1 MFRCPCLER
10 KRCATASKTVR
21 RVVCRYEAEL
31 ANKSFE
37 SGSEEG
43 RGGRI
48 VGMGRH
54 QTEVAEDGGYWAE
67 RRMRDAGQRDDMNS
81 FLMLACLGPCY
92 AQKTARIREL
102 DIASGEVAFTVKG

>member
-1 MFRCPCLER
+1 M
-10 KRCATASKTVR
+10 R
-21 RVVCRYEAEL
+21 RVVGRDEAEL

-37 SGSEEG
+37 SRSEEG
-43 RGGRI
+43 RGDGSKAGCSRKAEERI